1 MKVDQLDQQLKD
13 FLHMV
18 ENGIKKLE
26 SENIERLDIS
36 GFIQV
41 HDDLVHALD
50 LEEEIFGDD

>member
-1 MKVDQLDQQLKD
+1 MTVEQLDQQMKD

-26 SENIERLDIS
+26 SENFESLDIS

-41 HDDLVHALD
+41 HYDLVCALD
-50 LEEEIFGDD
+50 LKDEIFGDD